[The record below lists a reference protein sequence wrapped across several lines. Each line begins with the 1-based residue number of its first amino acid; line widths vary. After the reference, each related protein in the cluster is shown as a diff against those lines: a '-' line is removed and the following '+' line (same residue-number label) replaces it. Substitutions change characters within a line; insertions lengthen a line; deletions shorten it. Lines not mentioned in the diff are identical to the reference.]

1 MSVNGTALY
10 FYYMKQIIFTLS
22 LFISFSI
29 TLDAQYTFQTT
40 LSNPDDQIINCVT
53 EDDVGNFIFVGRK
66 YSIEL
71 DLTQA
76 YLLRLDPSGELLD
89 EMVFDVSQEGRT
101 SMFFNVFFFN
111 DSLFLLGSK
120 RIDAETTK
128 LLYLKLD
135 KNLVLISEKLLD
147 IPASRWFSYMNSII
161 DSDSNFVITG
171 YTTRL
176 DTNQNGNTD
185 YNNDAFFYKLS
196 LNGDSITSHFYT
208 SWVPIDCSYDIL
220 ESPDSSKYYAFV
232 SHFTEVFGTSGQ
244 RLTLNKNLDSMNI
257 DSIPL
262 RVYDNYSPTYLNQ
275 NDILICGKR
284 TVNGPYALNV
294 LSITETGF
302 LIDYGIF
309 KKDTFRD
316 FPSMYKGISKYDNN
330 IYIGGTSNFDYFN
343 PFFSTLD
350 SWYHLI
356 KINPDITPIWEN
368 WYGGDAYYHLYSILA
383 TSDSGCLMV
392 GNRYD
397 YETQGQERDIY
408 VVKVNSEGLIVWTQ
422 EIQPD
427 KSLFT
432 IFPNPG
438 ENLINIRTPK
448 GEFDFELI
456 NHNGMVVLD
465 QLIQNGGK
473 TINTE
478 ALHSGL
484 FVYRITDI
492 NNKVI
497 QTGKWIKK

>member
-1 MSVNGTALY
+1 
-10 FYYMKQIIFTLS
+10 MKKTFIITLS

-40 LSNPDDQIINCVT
+40 ISNPDDQIINCVT
-53 EDDVGNFIFVGRK
+53 EDDDGNFILVGRK
-66 YSIEL
+66 YSKEL

-76 YLLRLDPSGELLD
+76 YLIRLAPSGELMD
-89 EMVFDVSQEGRT
+89 EMVFDTSQESRT

-111 DSLFLLGSK
+111 DNLFLLGSK

-135 KNLVLISEKLLD
+135 KNLIIVNEKLLD

-176 DTNQNGNTD
+176 DTNQNRDTN

-196 LNGDSITSHFYT
+196 LNGDSLTSHFYT
-208 SWVPIDCSYDIL
+208 SWVPIHFSFDLI
-220 ESPDSSKYYAFV
+220 ESQDSSKYYAFV

-244 RLTLNKNLDSMNI
+244 RLTLNKNLDSLNI

-262 RVYDNYSPTYLNQ
+262 RVYDFYSPIYLNQ
-275 NDILICGKR
+275 GEILICGKSGAFPP
-284 TVNGPYALNV
+284 NDYALNV
-294 LSITETGF
+294 LTITETGS
-302 LIDYGIF
+302 LIDYGTF
-309 KKDTFRD
+309 KKNPFRD
-316 FPSMYKGISKYDNN
+316 HPSMFQGVSKYDNN
-330 IYIGGTSNFDYFN
+330 IYVGGTSNFDYYN

-350 SWYHLI
+350 SWFHLI

-368 WYGGDAYYHLYSILA
+368 WYGGDAYYFLYSILA

-397 YETQGQERDIY
+397 YETQDMERDIY
-408 VVKVNSEGLIVWTQ
+408 VAKVDSEGLIVWTQ

-427 KSLFT
+427 KHMFT
-432 IFPNPG
+432 IYPNPG
-438 ENLINIRTPK
+438 NETLNVNLP
-448 GEFDFELI
+448 
-456 NHNGMVVLD
+456 LD
-465 QLIQNGGK
+465 QLEFQLFDLTGRMEF
-473 TINTE
+473 E
-478 ALHSGL
+478 AELSSGTNSITVSSL
-484 FVYRITDI
+484 PAGIYLYRIYDR
-492 NNKVI
+492 NQRMI
-497 QTGKWIKK
+497 QSGKWIKM